1 MSEDSEMIRKLRADL
16 DRLSAQVLK
25 LSMGQVVADHSI
37 MRADGTTGRVVQG
50 SGATLD
56 DNGRL
61 ELLGTGTGAWPA
73 SSGTA
78 DANVVLRVH
87 TSSVG
92 LDFGTH
98 NSGMSWLQNR
108 LVGNLATNFA
118 IILNPVGGGAG
129 VGLYGVPVH
138 ANNDAAVA
146 AGMMAG
152 MFYRTGGNPDY
163 LCIVH

>member
-1 MSEDSEMIRKLRADL
+1 MSEIDDLRKK
-16 DRLSAQVLK
+16 VE
-25 LSMGQVVADHSI
+25 
-37 MRADGTTGRVVQG
+37 
-50 SGATLD
+50 
-56 DNGRL
+56 RL
-61 ELLGTGTGAWPA
+61 EAQQSLFFLGQFTGVRTAAPFCPLEILGTGSGAWPA

-87 TSSVG
+87 TNSVG

-108 LVGNLATNFA
+108 LASNLATNFA